1 MKHFEMMT
9 HHIFRQ
15 PRVIR
20 IRGPIDG
27 RERSD
32 NVNERILRSAKGEID
47 EVEGDRRF
55 NGRFRG
61 P

>member
-1 MKHFEMMT
+1 MT
-9 HHIFRQ
+9 HHVVQQLRA
-15 PRVIR
+15 IR

-27 RERSD
+27 GERLD
-32 NVNERILRSAKGEID
+32 NVNERVISSAKGEID
-47 EVEGDRRF
+47 EVEGDHPF